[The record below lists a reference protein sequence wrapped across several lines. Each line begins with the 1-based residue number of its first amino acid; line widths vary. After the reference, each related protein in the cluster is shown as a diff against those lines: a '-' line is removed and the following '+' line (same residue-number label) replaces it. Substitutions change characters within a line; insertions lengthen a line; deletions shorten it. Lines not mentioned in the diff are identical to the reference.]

1 MTQTPNDDHELGQDT
16 DVNISEPSPDAAY
29 HDHALDKK
37 TARSSW
43 FAVSIGAF
51 VISGVLAGII
61 YLAYMKGIEYGQDHV
76 PPLIAADD
84 SLIKVPPETS
94 EADNRFENGDL
105 HIYDV
110 ISGNVADNTDAKASA
125 EAGAENSTGETTM
138 TPSGDMVLQDENEN
152 IANAD
157 SQIVEMEMMDETPL
171 AEAQI
176 EPMAESITEAEP
188 LVLSENAETIIIES
202 GEAQGDN
209 FVTSLA
215 GVYAV
220 QISSVRS
227 LEQAEITY
235 GRLQQ
240 RFPVLLASREPMVQ
254 RADLGERGIFFRLA
268 ITGFATRPAAND
280 FCDALK
286 DGGQDCFVRKIN

>member
-1 MTQTPNDDHELGQDT
+1 
-16 DVNISEPSPDAAY
+16 
-29 HDHALDKK
+29 
-37 TARSSW
+37 
-43 FAVSIGAF
+43 
-51 VISGVLAGII
+51 
-61 YLAYMKGIEYGQDHV
+61 
-76 PPLIAADD
+76 
-84 SLIKVPPETS
+84 
-94 EADNRFENGDL
+94 
-105 HIYDV
+105 
-110 ISGNVADNTDAKASA
+110 GNVADNTDAKANT
-125 EAGAENSTGETTM
+125 EAGAENNIGETTM
-138 TPSGDMVLQDENEN
+138 TPSDDMVLQDEKD
-152 IANAD
+152 ITNAD
-157 SQIVEMEMMDETPL
+157 SQIREMKMMDEMPL

-176 EPMAESITEAEP
+176 EPMTEAITEAEP

-215 GVYAV
+215 GVFAV

-240 RFPVLLASREPMVQ
+240 KFPVLLASREPMVQ